1 MRHSP
6 SDLVVLFT
14 EGSIHGEHPMKR
26 APWLVVAGTV
36 AGFLGVLGLHKTVTP
51 SALAG
56 PGTRSASPASP
67 AARPGPDHQASPRA
81 TPTAAGP
88 AAATTSQGAVERY
101 GYGEL
106 AARVSIS
113 GGRITGIAVPVLR
126 TAEQYSQQLAVQVIP
141 TLRSEVLAAQS
152 ARINAV
158 SGATYTSQA
167 YALSVQAALDKAH
180 FG

>member
-1 MRHSP
+1 
-6 SDLVVLFT
+6 
-14 EGSIHGEHPMKR
+14 MKR
-26 APWLVVAGTV
+26 APWLVAAGTV
-36 AGFLGVLGLHKTVTP
+36 AGFLGVLGLHKTAAPAALASGGIQPASQSSQSSQPEHVSRRGQTPAGGTQATP
-51 SALAG
+51 SAAG
-56 PGTRSASPASP
+56 
-67 AARPGPDHQASPRA
+67 A
-81 TPTAAGP
+81 TV
-88 AAATTSQGAVERY
+88 TSVGALERY

-113 GGRITGIAVPVLR
+113 GGRITAITVPVLR
-126 TAEQYSQQLAVQVIP
+126 TAEQYSQQLAAQVLP

-180 FG
+180 FR

>member
-1 MRHSP
+1 
-6 SDLVVLFT
+6 
-14 EGSIHGEHPMKR
+14 MKR
-26 APWLVVAGTV
+26 APWLVVAGAV
-36 AGFLGVLGLHKTVTP
+36 AGFLGVVGLHKTAAP
-51 SALAG
+51 AALASQGTKPAGQASHSAARG
-56 PGTRSASPASP
+56 PARQAGRRSA
-67 AARPGPDHQASPRA
+67 
-81 TPTAAGP
+81 AAGP
-88 AAATTSQGAVERY
+88 AAAVATLGALERY

-113 GGRITGIAVPVLR
+113 GGRITGITVPVLR

-167 YALSVQAALDKAH
+167 YALSVQSALDKAH
-180 FG
+180 FR

>member
-1 MRHSP
+1 
-6 SDLVVLFT
+6 
-14 EGSIHGEHPMKR
+14 MKR
-26 APWLVVAGTV
+26 APWLVVAGAV

-51 SALAG
+51 STLAG
-56 PGTRSASPASP
+56 PGTRSASQGSP

-81 TPTAAGP
+81 TPA
-88 AAATTSQGAVERY
+88 AAATTSQGALERY

>member
-1 MRHSP
+1 
-6 SDLVVLFT
+6 
-14 EGSIHGEHPMKR
+14 MKR
-26 APWLVVAGTV
+26 ATWLVAAGTV
-36 AGFLGVLGLHKTVTP
+36 AGFLGVVGLHKSSGP
-51 SALAG
+51 SALASSG
-56 PGTRSASPASP
+56 TQPGSPASH
-67 AARPGPDHQASPRA
+67 AAGPGRARTRA
-81 TPTAAGP
+81 TPAGTGAAPG
-88 AAATTSQGAVERY
+88 TTLGALERY

-113 GGRITGIAVPVLR
+113 GGRITAIAVPVLR

-141 TLRSEVLAAQS
+141 TLRSEVMAAQS

-180 FG
+180 FR

>member
-1 MRHSP
+1 
-6 SDLVVLFT
+6 
-14 EGSIHGEHPMKR
+14 MKR
-26 APWLVVAGTV
+26 APWLVLAGAV
-36 AGFLGVLGLHKTVTP
+36 AGFLGVVGLHKTAAP
-51 SALAG
+51 GALASSATQPASKASHAAQPRQARTG
-56 PGTRSASPASP
+56 GTRATPAAASP
-67 AARPGPDHQASPRA
+67 AAAV
-81 TPTAAGP
+81 
-88 AAATTSQGAVERY
+88 TTLGALERY

-158 SGATYTSQA
+158 SGATYTSEA

-180 FG
+180 FR

>member
-1 MRHSP
+1 
-6 SDLVVLFT
+6 
-14 EGSIHGEHPMKR
+14 MKR

-36 AGFLGVLGLHKTVTP
+36 AGFLGVVGLHKTSAPAALASSGTQP
-51 SALAG
+51 SSRASHPAG
-56 PGTRSASPASP
+56 PGRTRT
-67 AARPGPDHQASPRA
+67 RTRTRA
-81 TPTAAGP
+81 TPSGAG
-88 AAATTSQGAVERY
+88 AAASTTLGALERY

-113 GGRITGIAVPVLR
+113 GGRITSIAVPVLR
-126 TAEQYSQQLAVQVIP
+126 TAEQYSQQLAIQVFP

-180 FG
+180 LR

>member
-1 MRHSP
+1 
-6 SDLVVLFT
+6 
-14 EGSIHGEHPMKR
+14 MKR

-36 AGFLGVLGLHKTVTP
+36 AGFLGVVGLHKSAAP
-51 SALAG
+51 AALASS
-56 PGTRSASPASP
+56 GTQPAGHASRAARQGQARTPATP
-67 AARPGPDHQASPRA
+67 AAGTAVTGTTLGA
-81 TPTAAGP
+81 T
-88 AAATTSQGAVERY
+88 ENY

-113 GGRITGIAVPVLR
+113 GGRITSIAVPVLR
-126 TAEQYSQQLAVQVIP
+126 TAEQYSQQLAAQVIP

-152 ARINAV
+152 TRINAV

-180 FG
+180 FR

>member
-1 MRHSP
+1 
-6 SDLVVLFT
+6 
-14 EGSIHGEHPMKR
+14 MKR
-26 APWLVVAGTV
+26 PAWLVVAGTV
-36 AGFLGVLGLHKTVTP
+36 AGFLGVIGLHKTSGP
-51 SALAG
+51 AALASSGTQPGSRASHAAG
-56 PGTRSASPASP
+56 PGR
-67 AARPGPDHQASPRA
+67 ARTRA
-81 TPTAAGP
+81 TPAG
-88 AAATTSQGAVERY
+88 AGAATGAALGALERY

-113 GGRITGIAVPVLR
+113 GGRITDVAVPVLR

-167 YALSVQAALDKAH
+167 YAMSVQAALDKAH
-180 FG
+180 FR

>member
-1 MRHSP
+1 
-6 SDLVVLFT
+6 
-14 EGSIHGEHPMKR
+14 MKR
-26 APWLVVAGTV
+26 APWLVVAGAV
-36 AGFLGVLGLHKTVTP
+36 AGFLGVVGLHKTAAP
-51 SALAG
+51 SALASS
-56 PGTRSASPASP
+56 GTQPASQASH
-67 AARPGPDHQASPRA
+67 AARRGPARTRA
-81 TPTAAGP
+81 TPAAGP
-88 AAATTSQGAVERY
+88 AVTGTTLGAVENY

-113 GGRITGIAVPVLR
+113 GGRITAIAVPVLR

-167 YALSVQAALDKAH
+167 YAVSVQAALDKAH
-180 FG
+180 FR

>member
-1 MRHSP
+1 
-6 SDLVVLFT
+6 
-14 EGSIHGEHPMKR
+14 MKR
-26 APWLVVAGTV
+26 ATWLVAAGTV
-36 AGFLGVLGLHKTVTP
+36 AGFLGVVGLHKTSGP
-51 SALAG
+51 AALASSGTQPGSRASHAAG
-56 PGTRSASPASP
+56 PGR
-67 AARPGPDHQASPRA
+67 ARTRA
-81 TPTAAGP
+81 TPAGTG
-88 AAATTSQGAVERY
+88 AATGTTLGALERY

-126 TAEQYSQQLAVQVIP
+126 TAEQYSQQLAIQVIP
-141 TLRSEVLAAQS
+141 TLRSEVMAAQS

-180 FG
+180 FR